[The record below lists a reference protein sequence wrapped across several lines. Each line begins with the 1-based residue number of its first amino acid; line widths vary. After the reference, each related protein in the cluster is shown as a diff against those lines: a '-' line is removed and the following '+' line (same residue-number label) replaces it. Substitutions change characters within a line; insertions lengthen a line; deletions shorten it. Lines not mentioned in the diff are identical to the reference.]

1 MDTGG
6 WLLSDLFSFNGAE
19 GAGWS
24 QPDPILDYME
34 ARETVPR
41 ALVRSELPEWPRA
54 SEPELVRHYTWL
66 SNRNFGIDTGFYPL
80 GSCTM
85 KHNPRLN
92 ERIVQLPG
100 IDRIHPL
107 QPDHQVQGLL
117 AIFYE
122 MQEMLAICSGMDS
135 ISLQPVAGAQG
146 EFAAIRCIQEFHKSN
161 GEGNRDKVIVP
172 DSAHG
177 TNPASAAM
185 CGYDIIEI
193 PSGED
198 GRLDLDALRAAVG
211 DDTAAMM
218 ITNPST
224 LGLFEIEIT
233 EAARIVHDAG
243 GQMYYDGANF
253 NAIIGKT
260 DPGRMGFDS
269 VHYNLHKTFS
279 QPHGGGGPGSGPIGV
294 KSHLARFLPSPVA
307 SRRERVATD
316 PEGVRGNFW
325 YYWKDVGD
333 DSIGKVQQWNGNA
346 GAVVRAWAFYR
357 RYGRDLERMSEHA
370 VLNSNYLRHRIMNP
384 DEEVVEAIHA
394 MPAEGAPADLVM
406 HEFTLSLSP
415 LKEANGVT
423 GRDVAKR
430 LLDYGY
436 MSPTLYFP
444 QIVPECLMVEPTE
457 TESKE
462 VLDKF
467 ADDFHSILSE
477 DPEVVTNA
485 PYTTPVKRVD
495 EVWAAR
501 NLVLRHPGKS
511 PDSP

>member
-1 MDTGG
+1 M
-6 WLLSDLFSFNGAE
+6 SDLFEFNGAE

-24 QPDPILDYME
+24 QPEPSLGEQE
-34 ARETVPR
+34 AWSTVPEPLR
-41 ALVRSELPEWPRA
+41 RESPPVWPRA

-66 SNRNFGIDTGFYPL
+66 SSRNFGIDTGFYPL

-107 QPDHQVQGLL
+107 QPEHQVQGLL
-117 AIFYE
+117 AIFFE
-122 MQEMLAICSGMDS
+122 MQEMLSICSGMDEVT
-135 ISLQPVAGAQG
+135 LQPVAGAQG
-146 EFAAIRCIQEFHKSN
+146 EFTAMRCIQEFHRSI
-161 GEGNRDKVIVP
+161 GQSHRDKVIVP

-193 PSGED
+193 PSAAD
-198 GRLDLDALRAAVG
+198 GRIDLAALEEAVG

-224 LGLFEIEIT
+224 LGLFEPEISR
-233 EAARIVHDAG
+233 AAEMVHEAG

-253 NAIIGKT
+253 NAILGKT
-260 DPGRMGFDS
+260 DPGRMGFDA

-294 KSHLARFLPSPVA
+294 KSHLAQFLPSPIA
-307 SRRERVATD
+307 DRRDRVAD
-316 PEGVRGNFW
+316 DLEG
-325 YYWKDVGD
+325 VGD
-333 DSIGKVQQWNGNA
+333 DYWYFWRDVGESSIGKVQQWHGNS

-357 RYGRDLERMSEHA
+357 RYGRELERMSEHA
-370 VLNSNYLRHRIMNP
+370 VLNANYLRHRILNP
-384 DEEVVEAIHA
+384 GPDTAERMHA
-394 MPAEGAPADLVM
+394 MPLDGAPADVVK
-406 HEFTLSLSP
+406 HEFTLSLSA
-415 LKEANGVT
+415 LKDAVGVT

-430 LLDYGY
+430 LLDYGV
-436 MSPTLYFP
+436 MAPTLYFP
-444 QIVPECLMVEPTE
+444 MIVPECLMIEPTE

-462 VLDKF
+462 VMDRF
-467 ADDFHSILSE
+467 ADDFHEILCE
-477 DPEVVTNA
+477 DPEVVTSA
-485 PYTTPVKRVD
+485 PHTTDVRRVD

-501 NLVLRHPGKS
+501 NLVLRHPG
-511 PDSP
+511 PG

>member
-1 MDTGG
+1 M
-6 WLLSDLFSFNGAE
+6 SDIFEFNGAA
-19 GAGWS
+19 GSGWS
-24 QPDPILDYME
+24 QPEPMME
-34 ARETVPR
+34 DAADTVPPSLR
-41 ALVRSELPEWPRA
+41 RLNLPEWPRA

-66 SNRNFGIDTGFYPL
+66 SQRNFGIDTGFYPL

-85 KHNPRLN
+85 KHNPRIN

-107 QPDHQVQGLL
+107 QPEHQIQGLL

-122 MQEMLAICSGMDS
+122 MQEMLEICAGMDQVT
-135 ISLQPVAGAQG
+135 LQPVAGAQG
-146 EFAAIRCIQEFHKSN
+146 EFTAIRCIQEYHRSN
-161 GEGNRDKVIVP
+161 GENHRDKVIVP

-193 PSGED
+193 PSAED
-198 GRLDLDALRAAVG
+198 GRIDLDALRAAVG
-211 DDTAAMM
+211 EDTAAMM

-224 LGLFEIEIT
+224 LGIFEPEIA
-233 EAARIVHDAG
+233 EAAEIVHAAG

-253 NAIIGKT
+253 NAILGKT
-260 DPGRMGFDS
+260 DPGRMGFDA

-294 KSHLARFLPSPVA
+294 KSHLAEFLPSPLVD
-307 SRRERVATD
+307 RQEVEDGGATGD
-316 PEGVRGNFW
+316 GYRYFWKTPENT
-325 YYWKDVGD
+325 
-333 DSIGKVQQWNGNA
+333 IGKVQQWHGNA

-357 RYGRDLERMSEHA
+357 RYGRELELMSEHA
-370 VLNSNYLRHRIMNP
+370 VLNANYLRHQIMNP
-384 DEEVVEAIHA
+384 DSETLAGIEV
-394 MPAEGAPADLVM
+394 MPVDGAPTDVVK
-406 HEFTLSLSP
+406 HEFTLSMQP
-415 LKEANGVT
+415 LKESTGVT
-423 GRDVAKR
+423 GKDVAKR

-444 QIVPECLMVEPTE
+444 MIVPECLMIEPTE
-457 TESKE
+457 TESRE

-467 ADDFHSILSE
+467 ADDFLAILAE
-477 DPEVVTNA
+477 DPELVSTA
-485 PYTTPVKRVD
+485 PHSTDVRRVD

-501 NLVLRHPGKS
+501 NLILRHPGS
-511 PDSP
+511 E